1 MTSLKSA
8 INKVFGLDPFITV
21 VSGLPRSGTSMMM
34 SALREGGMP
43 LLVDG
48 IRVADR
54 NNPKGYYEYEPVKK
68 LPKGNVKWLRT
79 AKGEAVKIIS
89 ALLEFLPKG
98 YQYRIIFM
106 ERDIEEILAS
116 QKRMLVRGMMVEEK
130 PVSDEDLQKSYQ
142 AHLKQVKSYLA
153 EENDWLQV
161 IYVSYNQV
169 LQDPEGEFQRVAKFL
184 DGSVDPIAMAQIVDP
199 DLYRERK

>member
-1 MTSLKSA
+1 MTSLKSVVKK
-8 INKVFGLDPFITV
+8 IFGRESFITV

-34 SALREGGMP
+34 SALKAGGMP

-48 IRVADR
+48 LREADR

-68 LPKGNVKWLRT
+68 L
-79 AKGEAVKIIS
+79 AKGSVNWLDFAKGRAVKIIS
-89 ALLEFLPKG
+89 ALLEFLPKN
-98 YQYRIIFM
+98 YQIRTIFM

-116 QKRMLVRGMMVEEK
+116 QKRMLNRSGVVEEH
-130 PVSDEDLQKSYQ
+130 PVSDEEMQKSYQ
-142 AHLKQVKSYLA
+142 AHLKQVKSYL
-153 EENDWLQV
+153 EENDWLKV

-169 LQDPEGEFQRVAKFL
+169 LQDPDGEFQKVARFL
-184 DGSVDPIAMAQIVDP
+184 DDIVDPSAMVSVVDP